1 MYSQKENKAHAF
13 KLQTRAWNLRQGGL
27 SVTNYYNELSKIWQ
41 QIDFMMPCVAKC
53 SECAGIVSKREN

>member
-27 SVTNYYNELSKIWQ
+27 SVTDYYNELSKIWQ
-41 QIDFMMPCVAKC
+41 HIDFVMPCVAKC
-53 SECAGIVSKREN
+53 SECAGIVLKREN